1 MNPILL
7 FLALIPGVLILI
19 YIYHKDKL
27 EPEPKSVVLRTVAL
41 GACSCIPA
49 ALAEGVLGVIYPRF
63 AEGSWGY
70 ALINSF
76 LLAAFCEEIVKYL
89 ALRISTWRSPEFNY
103 RFDGIV
109 YGVCSAVGFAL
120 FENVTYVAQY
130 GLNTAFIRAF
140 TAVPL
145 HSFCGVFMGIFYAYS
160 KKAQLMNKK
169 KEQRISTLLA
179 LGIPMLIHGIY
190 DTFSF
195 LRASYSFYCLL
206 LFIFILYVIS
216 IMQIRSLSKKD
227 IYGGFYPIPQK
238 ISQPEIRIIYR
249 KGNELNAQVN
259 INSIEY
265 MYKLIKDSNILEIAI
280 NTPKYGVHR
289 YTKEQFLHLF
299 KGLDTFNMY
308 YKDQPIDWGL
318 KISEE
323 NMNFIVLGDL
333 SNNLYI
339 KQIKKLK
346 LNLQL

>member
-1 MNPILL
+1 MSQLLL
-7 FLALIPGVLILI
+7 FMALLPGILILI

-27 EPEPKSVVLRTVAL
+27 EPEPKSMILKTVLL
-41 GACSCIPA
+41 GVGSCIPA
-49 ALAEGVLGVIYPRF
+49 ALAEWILGYIYPNF
-63 AEGSWGY
+63 MPGTLGY
-70 ALINSF
+70 ALVNAF

-89 ALRISTWRSPEFNY
+89 ALRIATWNSPEFNY
-103 RFDGIV
+103 RFDGVV

-120 FENVTYVAQY
+120 FENITYVMQY
-130 GLNTAFIRAF
+130 GFGAALTRAF

-206 LFIFILYVIS
+206 IFIFILYIIS

-238 ISQPEIRIIYR
+238 ISQPDLRIVYR

-259 INSIEY
+259 INSLEY
-265 MYKLIKDSNILEIAI
+265 MYKLIKDSNILDIAI
-280 NTPKYGVHR
+280 NTPNYGIQRYDKTTFLNKFKY
-289 YTKEQFLHLF
+289 
-299 KGLDTFNMY
+299 LDAFMLY

-333 SNNLYI
+333 TNNIYM
-339 KQIKKLK
+339 KQIKKFK
-346 LNLQL
+346 LNLN